1 MFNLA
6 FAIPSIVILSPLFL
20 AISTLISIGSG
31 GSPIFK
37 QKRIGFERKLF
48 LVHKFRTMYVDAEK
62 EYETL
67 KKKSVSSG
75 PLFMLP
81 GDPRVTKIGRFLRK
95 GFDEMPQLINVIKGD
110 MDLVGPRPFIISES
124 KKIDKKYEKR
134 FSVNPG
140 MTSPAILNVGRH
152 KYFDEWMKSDLEY
165 LKNKSI
171 IYDSLVLLKTVRFI
185 LKI

>member
-81 GDPRVTKIGRFLRK
+81 GDPRV
-95 GFDEMPQLINVIKGD
+95 
-110 MDLVGPRPFIISES
+110 PR
-124 KKIDKKYEKR
+124 
-134 FSVNPG
+134 
-140 MTSPAILNVGRH
+140 
-152 KYFDEWMKSDLEY
+152 LE
-165 LKNKSI
+165 
-171 IYDSLVLLKTVRFI
+171 DF
-185 LKI
+185 